1 MEEEKKEVIQT
12 ENDNPEFEEENQNKQ
27 DETSKSQGESEK
39 KVQSAKV
46 NSYFASKRREN
57 EKKTYEDGIRETLKV
72 NPYTG
77 DEMVDDFDLQ
87 VYQEMKKLDEKGED
101 PIKGYAKLSAEKSR
115 KRRLEEKEKQEQKNK
130 MDKDLADFKKKYPD
144 VDITEIL
151 KNDEDFKDYA
161 TGKLGFYPLASIYAG
176 YIKLTTKYKPA
187 ADISTPSSQ
196 GKGEPKKKSI
206 SEMTDEEIQKEY
218 EKHFPKNL

>member
-1 MEEEKKEVIQT
+1 MEETKTNVAENQ
-12 ENDNPEFEEENQNKQ
+12 NDNPEFEEENHN
-27 DETSKSQGESEK
+27 ETEQQTKVTQEK
-39 KVQSAKV
+39 KPQSPKV

-77 DEMVDDFDLQ
+77 DEMVDDFDLE

-101 PIKGYAKLSAEKSR
+101 PIKGYARLSAEMRR
-115 KRRLEEKEKQEQKNK
+115 KKGIEEKEQEEQKIKAN
-130 MDKDLADFKKKYPD
+130 KDLSDFKKKYPD
-144 VDITEIL
+144 INIVEMS

-161 TGKLGFYPLASIYAG
+161 NGKWGKSSIISIYEG
-176 YIKLTTKYKPA
+176 FVKLTNKYKPTQ
-187 ADISTPSSQ
+187 DISTPTSQ
-196 GKGEPKKKSI
+196 GKGETAKKSVKDM
-206 SEMTDEEIQKEY
+206 SDEEVAKEY

>member
-27 DETSKSQGESEK
+27 DETSKSQGESER

-101 PIKGYAKLSAEKSR
+101 PIKGYARLSAEMRR
-115 KRRLEEKEKQEQKNK
+115 KIGLEEKEKQEQKTK

-144 VDITEIL
+144 VNINEVI

-161 TGKLGFYPLASIYAG
+161 TGKWGHYSITSIYEG
-176 YIKLTTKYKPA
+176 YVKLTSKYKQTQ
-187 ADISTPSSQ
+187 DISTPTSL